1 MQKEQVTSN
10 KRMQSDAANAAPLMR
25 GVMLKK
31 TMHLRQ
37 AIKKS
42 RRQIITGWI
51 ISISALII
59 LVMSCV
65 LTLYYM
71 TLGSNVFDKPL
82 NQIALTIFQNTQF
95 LGLKYLWKIVPVIY
109 YPEIFTIK
117 NLGFAAIICL
127 LIFGVVMRD
136 SGIKLAKRLNKKKDE
151 AEEDQWL
158 QSLEYKPVKESLKNE
173 PVEKN
178 GFRPIIIQISNKE
191 NWYTR
196 PPGIISLAIIAG
208 YLVNLL
214 SKLSGL

>member
-1 MQKEQVTSN
+1 
-10 KRMQSDAANAAPLMR
+10 
-25 GVMLKK
+25 
-31 TMHLRQ
+31 MHLRQ

-42 RRQIITGWI
+42 RRQITIGWT
-51 ISISALII
+51 ISIVALII

-71 TLGSNVFDKPL
+71 TLSSNVFDKPF
-82 NQIALTIFQNTQF
+82 NQIALAIFQNTQF
-95 LGLKYLWKIVPVIY
+95 WGLKYLWKIVPVVY
-109 YPEIFTIK
+109 YPEIFTTK
-117 NLGFAAIICL
+117 NLGFAVIVCL
-127 LIFGVVMRD
+127 LIFGVVVRD

-158 QSLEYKPVKESLKNE
+158 QSLKYDPVKQSLKVE
-173 PVEKN
+173 PVEQS
-178 GFRPIIIQISNKE
+178 GFRPIVIQIGNKE

-196 PPGIISLAIIAG
+196 PFGIISLAIIAG